1 MKTDR
6 LQNILNS
13 GLHFSVS
20 NGRLKIKGNPETI
33 ESLKPLLIEYKQRLI
48 DAIEITSPDQ
58 PGHDT
63 KQQNDLTPT
72 NSKRNSIPGGAEQA
86 TQSRVDDVIQSAVNL
101 AEKLKAD
108 RRAADLAELDKA
120 FNTVM
125 HAERSGN
132 DNSFAYAL
140 NELEALTREYY
151 QSEERKVA

>member
-1 MKTDR
+1 MKKDQ

-20 NGRLKIKGNPETI
+20 NGKLKIKGNPETI

-48 DAIEITSPDQ
+48 DAIETTSPDQ
-58 PGHDT
+58 PGRDT
-63 KQQNDLTPT
+63 RRQNNLAPI
-72 NSKRNSIPGGAEQA
+72 NSKTNAIGGSYEQV
-86 TQSRVDDVIQSAVNL
+86 TQDQVDDVIQSAVNL
-101 AEKLKAD
+101 AEQLKAD

-125 HAERSGN
+125 HAERTGD